1 MNHLKYRT
9 TIIAAISQYMEQNGL
24 SLTQLA
30 KQWELNPGTV
40 SSILNGNRPLAVEQL
55 ERITAVMEL
64 PRGSF
69 YKAYISE
76 YLHETNPDWRR
87 VKPLLQNCAE
97 LNRLDLIR
105 EIVSLLLDNPLYA
118 QLLFDLAEEFYQA
131 TQFEAAGILY
141 ENVAM
146 TERRQHSER
155 LALCQYRLFLIGQ
168 GHDQDKNYQAAIQ
181 FEPFV
186 ERLDEASQLDAL
198 KDLANAYRALNRWDK
213 VEIVVRRM
221 ERKARIYYFSENNV
235 AMLPKKPNRPL
246 FFYLAYSYL
255 LLGNIYDLRG
265 DYKEA
270 LRLIQLYSDLSWV
283 KENDSE
289 TLHWKNLFQEWAYA
303 NALVT
308 KLSSGDV
315 TVLQEYI
322 DYCESR
328 EEDRVI
334 MICNIVENA
343 NKFGFNIDDCLQRF
357 DMEIQALEHQPLTLG
372 VYTEQLILDRIS
384 RLFLELATYY
394 LRHGRYSEGFSY
406 FIKSLKQSHQLNNM
420 HRGLIIKYVELFE
433 RYRGFA
439 SAYVIDAYQEFIS
452 KIKQNDLLA

>member
-1 MNHLKYRT
+1 M
-9 TIIAAISQYMEQNGL
+9 
-24 SLTQLA
+24 
-30 KQWELNPGTV
+30 
-40 SSILNGNRPLAVEQL
+40 
-55 ERITAVMEL
+55 
-64 PRGSF
+64 
-69 YKAYISE
+69 
-76 YLHETNPDWRR
+76 
-87 VKPLLQNCAE
+87 
-97 LNRLDLIR
+97 
-105 EIVSLLLDNPLYA
+105 
-118 QLLFDLAEEFYQA
+118 
-131 TQFEAAGILY
+131 
-141 ENVAM
+141 
-146 TERRQHSER
+146 
-155 LALCQYRLFLIGQ
+155 
-168 GHDQDKNYQAAIQ
+168 
-181 FEPFV
+181 
-186 ERLDEASQLDAL
+186 
-198 KDLANAYRALNRWDK
+198 
-213 VEIVVRRM
+213 
-221 ERKARIYYFSENNV
+221 
-235 AMLPKKPNRPL
+235 
-246 FFYLAYSYL
+246 

-372 VYTEQLILDRIS
+372 MYTEQLILDQIS
-384 RLFLELATYY
+384 QLFLEVATYY